1 MVREITMTKNHPK
14 LYSIIPCALQIMLC
28 CGFGFTLFGYDAVL
42 YGGAIINTYFLRD
55 FGNPS
60 SSMLGQISAT
70 FDLGSFA
77 GCIITCFIGERL
89 GRRKTIML
97 GCAIHIVGGIL
108 QASSFGIPQLI
119 VGRLVAGV
127 GNGLI
132 TSTLSIWQSETCG
145 ALYRGKMI
153 AAQLGILTLGA
164 VLCAWINFGMKF
176 VNSSFAWRFP
186 VGLQCLFAILCG
198 GMASWLPESPRWL
211 ISNDRTDEGAV
222 VISLLLRKPI
232 DSAEVQVMKNEI
244 VINAEHEKEIAKKT
258 SWKDL
263 FQNDETQNLRRI
275 VLGALTQLFQQ
286 LGGINVIN
294 YYMGYIVQ
302 KYAGF
307 NQSQALIL
315 AAGNLM
321 NQAFF
326 TFVAILFIESLGR
339 KRTMFWGYIG
349 QGISF
354 AVVAIGLG
362 VSTKESRLV
371 AVAFMFVFITA
382 YGLSNNFIPW
392 LYPAEINSQRYRF
405 LGAAVST
412 ATNWLFNY
420 VVVVITPTAT
430 SNIGYRYYI
439 IYAVLNAVFAVVC
452 YFFFVETAK
461 LSLEEIDQMFARNF
475 HEKRGEVY
483 VTPNDRAFT
492 AKIDSKSDHVERVEE
507 ESV

>member
-1 MVREITMTKNHPK
+1 M
-14 LYSIIPCALQIMLC
+14 PCALQIMLC
-28 CGFGFTLFGYDAVL
+28 CGLGFTLFGYDAVL

-55 FGNPS
+55 FGNPDS
-60 SSMLGQISAT
+60 TMLGQISAT

-77 GCIITCFIGERL
+77 GCIVTCFIGERL

-97 GCAIHIVGGIL
+97 GCAIHIVGGVL

-153 AAQLGILTLGA
+153 AAQLGILTIGA
-164 VLCAWINFGMKF
+164 VVCAWINFGMKF

-186 VGLQCLFAILCG
+186 VGLQCLFAVLCG
-198 GMASWLPESPRWL
+198 SMASWLPESPRWL
-211 ISNDRTDEGAV
+211 ISRGRTEEGEEV
-222 VISLLLRKPI
+222 VSLLLKKPV
-232 DSAEVQVMKNEI
+232 DSPEVQVMKNEI
-244 VINAEHEKEIAKKT
+244 ILNADHEKKLAESST
-258 SWKDL
+258 WKDL
-263 FQNDETQNLRRI
+263 FRNDEGQNLRRI
-275 VLGALTQLFQQ
+275 TLGALTQLFQQ

-326 TFVAILFIESLGR
+326 TFVAILFIESFGR

-362 VSTKESRLV
+362 VGTQISRLV
-371 AVAFMFVFITA
+371 AVAFMFVFISV
-382 YGLSNNFIPW
+382 YGLSNNFVPW

-412 ATNWLFNY
+412 GTNWLFNY
-420 VVVVITPTAT
+420 VVVVITPVAT

-439 IYAVLNAVFAVVC
+439 VYAVLNAVFAVVC
-452 YFFFVETAK
+452 YFFFVETAR

-475 HEKRGEVY
+475 RESRGKEY
-483 VTPNDRAFT
+483 VTPNDIAFA
-492 AKIDSKSDHVERVEE
+492 AKLTPKTEHLEITEE
-507 ESV
+507 EIV